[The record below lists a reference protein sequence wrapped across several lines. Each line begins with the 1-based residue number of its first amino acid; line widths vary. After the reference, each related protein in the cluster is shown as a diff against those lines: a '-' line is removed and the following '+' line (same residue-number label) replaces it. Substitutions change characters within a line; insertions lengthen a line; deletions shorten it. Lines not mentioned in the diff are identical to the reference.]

1 MSAAASTTTST
12 AGTFYQPLSRSLPRV
27 GWRYLRTHPVEAMA
41 LCWVLLLVVV
51 AVAPQLFAPYG
62 FNDQNLRERLAD
74 PSREHLLGTDELGRD
89 TLSRLIYGTRVSVV
103 VGLLAAGFAGI
114 VGIPLGL
121 AAGYFRGGVD
131 ALVMRVVDAFLA
143 IPGLIL
149 ALGIVSAV
157 GGGIGPLM
165 FAIGIGYVPAFIRLT
180 RGSVLGEGEKMYVVA
195 ARATGLSAP
204 RIMWRHILPNIMSP
218 LTVQVTVSVG
228 VGIIIEAG
236 LSFLGVGINPPEA
249 SWGVMLRASYGYLEK
264 QPILSIVP
272 GVAIMLTVMSL
283 NFLGDGVRDWFDPRT
298 RTRQ

>member
-1 MSAAASTTTST
+1 MSATTTT
-12 AGTFYQPLSRSLPRV
+12 PQGMFYQPASRSLPRV
-27 GWRYLRTHPVEAMA
+27 GWRYLRSHPVEAAA
-41 LCWVLLLVVV
+41 LCWVLLLVVL
-51 AVAPQLFAPYG
+51 AVAPDLFAPTG
-62 FNDQNLRERLAD
+62 FNEQNLRERLRGA
-74 PSREHLLGTDELGRD
+74 SREHPLGTDELGRD
-89 TLSRLIYGTRVSVV
+89 TLSRVIYGTRVSVV
-103 VGLLAAGFAGI
+103 VGLLAAGFACA

-121 AAGYFRGGVD
+121 AAGYFRGAVD
-131 ALVMRVVDAFLA
+131 ALIMRVVDAFLA

-180 RGSVLGEGEKMYVVA
+180 RGAVLGEGAKVYVLA
-195 ARATGLSAP
+195 ARATGLPPA

-218 LTVQVTVSVG
+218 LTVQVTVAVG
-228 VGIIIEAG
+228 LGIIIEAS
-236 LSFLGVGINPPEA
+236 LSFLGVGIRPPEA
-249 SWGVMLRASYGYLEK
+249 SWGVMLKASYGFLER

-298 RTRQ
+298 RTR